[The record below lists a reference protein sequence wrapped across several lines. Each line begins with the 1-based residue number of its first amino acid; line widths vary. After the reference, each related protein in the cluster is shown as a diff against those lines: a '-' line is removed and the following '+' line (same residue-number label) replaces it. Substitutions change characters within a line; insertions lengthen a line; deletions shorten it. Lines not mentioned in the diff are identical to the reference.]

1 MNIYVQLMITFFQI
15 GLFTYGGGYAA
26 LPLIKYHCVDKMQWL
41 TMTEFNDILTIS
53 QMTPG
58 PIGINSATFTG
69 YTVAGLGGAFCS
81 TVFNVLPSFV
91 IVVIL
96 AKVYYKYRSLD
107 WMRGIMLGLNP
118 AVVAMIA
125 SAGLSVIF
133 TSVFSDT
140 GAQYIIRGINLI
152 ISNIDV
158 NVLSIVL
165 FAIGFFIIRKF
176 RLGPVTMMIGTGFFG
191 TVIHYALKLI

>member
-81 TVFNVLPSFV
+81 TIFNVLPSFV

-125 SAGLSVIF
+125 SAGLSVVF

-140 GAQYIIRGINLI
+140 GARYIIRGINLI
-152 ISNIDV
+152 ISSIDV

-191 TVIHYALKLI
+191 TVIHYTLKMI

>member
-81 TVFNVLPSFV
+81 TIFKVLPSFV

>member
-1 MNIYVQLMITFFQI
+1 MNIYIQLIISFFQI

-26 LPLIKYHCVDKMQWL
+26 LPLIKYHCVDKMHWL

-69 YTVAGLGGAFCS
+69 FTVAGFGGAFCA
-81 TVFNVLPSFV
+81 TFFNVLPSFI
-91 IVVIL
+91 IVVLL
-96 AKVYYKYRSLD
+96 AKIYYKYRSLD

-125 SAGLSVIF
+125 SAGLSVVY
-133 TSVFSDT
+133 TSVFNDT
-140 GAQYIIRGINLI
+140 GAEYIIRGIKLISQSININL
-152 ISNIDV
+152 
-158 NVLSIVL
+158 LSIIL
-165 FAIGFFIIRKF
+165 FIIGFIIIRKF
-176 RLGPVTMMIGTGFFG
+176 KLGPVTMMIGTGFFG
-191 TVIHYALKLI
+191 TVIHYALKLL

>member
-1 MNIYVQLMITFFQI
+1 MSIYIQLIISFFQI

-26 LPLIKYHCVDKMQWL
+26 LPLIKYHCVDKMHWL

-69 YTVAGLGGAFCS
+69 YTVAGFGGALCA

-91 IVVIL
+91 IVVLL
-96 AKVYYKYRSLD
+96 AKVYYRYRSLD

-125 SAGLSVIF
+125 SAGLSVVY

-140 GAQYIIRGINLI
+140 GADYIIRGIDLAISSIDINL
-152 ISNIDV
+152 
-158 NVLSIVL
+158 LSVIL
-165 FAIGFFIIRKF
+165 FIIGFIIIRKF
-176 RLGPVTMMIGTGFFG
+176 KLGPVTMMVGTGFFG
-191 TVIHYALKLI
+191 TVIHYLLKLM

>member
-1 MNIYVQLMITFFQI
+1 MITFFQI

-26 LPLIKYHCVDKMQWL
+26 LPLIKYHCVDKMHWL

-81 TVFNVLPSFV
+81 TIFNVLPSFV

-118 AVVAMIA
+118 AFVAMIA
-125 SAGLSVIF
+125 SAGLSVVF

-152 ISNIDV
+152 ISSIDV

-191 TVIHYALKLI
+191 TVIHYTLKMI

>member
-1 MNIYVQLMITFFQI
+1 MITFFQI

>member
-1 MNIYVQLMITFFQI
+1 MSIYIQLIISFFQI

-26 LPLIKYHCVDKMQWL
+26 LPLIKYHCVDKMHWL

-69 YTVAGLGGAFCS
+69 YTVAGFGGALCA

-91 IVVIL
+91 IVVLL
-96 AKVYYKYRSLD
+96 AKVYYRYRSLD

-125 SAGLSVIF
+125 SAGLSVVY
-133 TSVFSDT
+133 TSVFSDI
-140 GAQYIIRGINLI
+140 GADYIIRGIDLAISSIDINL
-152 ISNIDV
+152 
-158 NVLSIVL
+158 LSVIL
-165 FAIGFFIIRKF
+165 FIIGFIIIRKF
-176 RLGPVTMMIGTGFFG
+176 KLGPVTMMVGTGFFG
-191 TVIHYALKLI
+191 TVIHYLLKLM

>member
-1 MNIYVQLMITFFQI
+1 MITFFQI

-191 TVIHYALKLI
+191 TVIHYALKMI